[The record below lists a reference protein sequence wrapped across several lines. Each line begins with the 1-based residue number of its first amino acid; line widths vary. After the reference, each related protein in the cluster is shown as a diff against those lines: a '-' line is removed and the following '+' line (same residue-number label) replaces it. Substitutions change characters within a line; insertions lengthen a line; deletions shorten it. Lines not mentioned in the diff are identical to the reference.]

1 MRNIAKNN
9 GPLKYK
15 KNMTEVTN
23 LQELKTI
30 IGGSGLINDGV
41 EIRYVKGHTT
51 SGDGGGG
58 IFIWRTLD
66 IFTST
71 NPTIGKY
78 STDNNGTI
86 IQSINNGIP
95 NNNGRWIRQYD
106 GYINVLYF
114 GCFGVGNDYTVQ
126 LQRAVDFAS
135 QNSKSNPTLKGSTVY
150 LPNGSYVISNILLK
164 TGVSILGESIERT
177 LIYSPGG
184 LATEYLFEIESGPVF
199 LNISNL
205 RLIGNNTEKGCFR
218 FKASNGL
225 EYPFHGGLWNSKIS
239 DIEISNFRGHG
250 IYLFGGGDGSD
261 GLLPNQFN
269 VFENVRVS
277 KTTDFSNALKM
288 NGQNGQISFINCT
301 FDGFFTS
308 TGEGDDTVYY
318 FSRGHN
324 INIQNEKQYT
334 SAVISFI
341 NCTCQAGDYG
351 MVIEWAENI
360 TMDNCWFESLGVA
373 ITVKSNYADKNND
386 VPCKSINILNNRF
399 ANAAGFGSL
408 NAPKNIKDGQ
418 CVNISKSFVTVNN
431 NFVVVTKPEGQ
442 YFNDDSAFLVA
453 YNNTIGGVNAI
464 NNTFQAYKLG
474 KTFGI
479 MEVIEVDS
487 LDNSID
493 CSGHKLLFVNGSN
506 TIIKTIKSFI
516 CGGEILI
523 IRANTNP
530 ITFSNAGNIFFST
543 LNPNNT
549 FQLNN
554 GEIATFVK
562 IDNFVTPNF
571 GTYQLV
577 SIMRQV
583 V

>member
-1 MRNIAKNN
+1 
-9 GPLKYK
+9 
-15 KNMTEVTN
+15 MTEVAN
-23 LQELKTI
+23 LTELRDLPITA
-30 IGGSGLINDGV
+30 NTV
-41 EIRYVKGHTT
+41 YVKGFDNA
-51 SGDGGGG
+51 GDGGGG
-58 IFIWRTLD
+58 MFLWRTD
-66 IFTST
+66 AAFQT
-71 NPTIGKY
+71 GY
-78 STDNNGTI
+78 YGTENYGTVI
-86 IQSINNGIP
+86 KSNLVAEDTGS
-95 NNNGRWIRQYD
+95 WIRQYD
-106 GYINVLYF
+106 GYINVLFF
-114 GCFGVGNDYTVQ
+114 GCFGYGISAGYTVE
-126 LQRAVDFAS
+126 LQRAIDFAS
-135 QNSKSNPTLKGSTVY
+135 QNSKSNPLLKGSTVY

-164 TGVSILGESIERT
+164 TGVTILGESIERT

-184 LATEYLFEIESGPVF
+184 LEDEYLFEIESGPVF

-250 IYLFGGGDGSD
+250 IYLFGGGDDSD

-288 NGQNGQISFINCT
+288 TGQNGQISFINCT
-301 FDGFFTS
+301 FDGFYNYE
-308 TGEGDDTVYY
+308 TGVY
-318 FSRGHN
+318 SKGHN
-324 INIQNEKQYT
+324 INIQNAKQYN
-334 SAVISFI
+334 SAVVSFI
-341 NCTCQAGDYG
+341 NCTCQSADYG
-351 MVIEWAENI
+351 LVIEWAENI
-360 TMDNCWFESLGVA
+360 TIDNCWFESLRVA
-373 ITVKSNYADKNND
+373 ITVKSNMAQGDND
-386 VPCKSINILNNRF
+386 IPSKSINILNNRF

-408 NAPKNIKDGQ
+408 KASSNVKNGQ
-418 CVNISKSFVTVNN
+418 CVNISKSFVTVKN
-431 NFVVVTKPEGQ
+431 NFVIVTNPDGDFFDE
-442 YFNDDSAFLVA
+442 DSSFIVA
-453 YNNTIGGVNAI
+453 HHNNIGGVSVAD
-464 NNTFQAYKLG
+464 NTFQVYKLG

-479 MEVIEVDS
+479 MQVIEVDVTDS
-487 LDNSID
+487 SID

-506 TIIKTIKSFI
+506 TTIKTIKSFI

-523 IRANTNP
+523 IRANTDP

-543 LNPNNT
+543 ANPNNT

-571 GTYQLV
+571 ATYQLV

-583 V
+583 N